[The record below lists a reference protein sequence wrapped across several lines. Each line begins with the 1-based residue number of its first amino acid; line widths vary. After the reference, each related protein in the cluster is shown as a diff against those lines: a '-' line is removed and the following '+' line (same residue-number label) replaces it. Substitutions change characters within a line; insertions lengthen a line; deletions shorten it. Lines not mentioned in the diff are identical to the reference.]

1 MAAVFVADYLGPEY
15 DRPPA
20 TPPTG
25 PRRTYVVCSTPRS
38 GSGLLCRALAG
49 TGVLGTPLEYLNP
62 VHRGIL
68 TERWGCG
75 SDLRSYV
82 AALHAR
88 RASDEALFG
97 VKVHWEQLVA
107 TRAEAG
113 SGVADPAVFEV
124 TDELVYEL
132 FPNPLFVRIRRMDVE
147 SQAVSLWRALQSN
160 VWSRDVSD
168 ATDAEDV
175 RVPYSFA
182 GIDQCRRSIE
192 VGEVCWERL
201 LSRLG
206 GVPYVVTYEELT
218 ATFPQTITNL
228 VNHLRPGSDI
238 EIAPPRTRRLADEWS
253 RQAVARFRAE
263 RADPS

>member
-20 TPPTG
+20 SPPTG

-49 TGVLGTPLEYLNP
+49 SGALGTPLEYLNSI
-62 VHRGIL
+62 HRGIL
-68 TERWGCG
+68 SERWGCG
-75 SDLRSYV
+75 ADLRSYV

-88 RASDEALFG
+88 RTSIEGLFG

-113 SGVADPAVFEV
+113 SGVADPAMFEV
-124 TDELVYEL
+124 RDALVDDL
-132 FPNPLFVRIRRMDVE
+132 FPNPLFVRILRMDVDA
-147 SQAVSLWRALQSN
+147 QAVSLWRALQSN
-160 VWSRDVSD
+160 VWSLDVND
-168 ATDAEDV
+168 ATNPEDV
-175 RVPYSFA
+175 HIPYSFD

-201 LSRLG
+201 LLRLRA
-206 GVPYVVTYEELT
+206 VPYVVTYEQLT
-218 ATFPQTITNL
+218 STFSETVASL
-228 VNHLRPGSDI
+228 AGHLRPGSDI
-238 EIAPPRTRRLADEWS
+238 EIVLPRTRRLADEWS
-253 RQAVARFRAE
+253 RRLVDRFRSE
-263 RADPS
+263 RADRS